1 DDILSLSRCRVD
13 VCETRHGRCIRLE
26 HSSSVILLHFDDP
39 DTLTLWSTRC
49 RQSSQRKIC
58 DLSDRKL
65 TLLPESLL
73 SSGCD
78 QIEQLNLR
86 RNSLSTRNAN
96 HVVQLGWLDD
106 LSRLSSLTF
115 LDLSSNC
122 LSTFPASLAQLAN
135 LERLN
140 MSSNCIQT
148 VPSNVKFMKRL
159 RSLNLENNWISTLPS
174 QLAECENLKCLNL
187 KFNRI
192 KQIPE
197 DVLIR
202 LPLLKQWSLAGN
214 YIEYLSTD
222 QLMHIDKLD
231 LRRNALCSCFRLPSS
246 CFDQLTFLDIRD
258 NWNVSTVH
266 LTNLPSLQVL
276 HCERL
281 QLASLHLNGQ
291 NLTHLHAHHN
301 MLDCLIVMPVPL
313 HLVFIDIS
321 HNNFD
326 SLPDWICDL
335 PQIECLRVHN
345 NRLTNVPNRL
355 FSVQSMRHLC
365 CKNNRIKSLPNPTN
379 HLNLV
384 SCILYNNQLTE
395 LPPDFL
401 WKCSRLRHLNVSFN
415 RLTVLPAMDAN
426 VERNRVNVLRLS
438 SNRLD
443 ESIMPILMKM
453 KRLKILDLSRNKLR
467 YFDDSALTSLS
478 LLEELNLSSNEL
490 TALSPSIFKLPALQ
504 VLKAHSNHIKSIP
517 DLSLS
522 PTLQILDLSNNA
534 LGKCTT
540 CIDTGCSLNL
550 LDLTC
555 NSALSFT
562 SGCLRENQKKPVTLY
577 DIGDQTHDRVLMG
590 FSETSG
596 NRNKLCIRRVHCGEI
611 FGMVDGSSNYE
622 LPQTIQSILERSIL
636 NTNHDINLSEI
647 LLGAH
652 EALEEPGERLGA
664 SCLLIHLGAE
674 LSVSCVGN
682 IGAAVL
688 TGGHLEKLTGSEELD
703 EEEYERIRCAGG
715 TVDENN
721 LVNGATLNSR
731 QLGFYSFH
739 PVLTPKPTEK
749 SILITK
755 EMDYVIIASWAVWEF
770 LNDAQ
775 ISSILVSSLNP
786 QVAAKTIQDSLQ
798 ACDYNGNSCVM
809 VIRLLKPELSF
820 RSTSNESVGCST
832 SISMVIP

>member
-1 DDILSLSRCRVD
+1 LILTADTCCLLV
-13 VCETRHGRCIRLE
+13 
-26 HSSSVILLHFDDP
+26 SS
-39 DTLTLWSTRC
+39 T
-49 RQSSQRKIC
+49 
-58 DLSDRKL
+58 
-65 TLLPESLL
+65 
-73 SSGCD
+73 
-78 QIEQLNLR
+78 
-86 RNSLSTRNAN
+86 
-96 HVVQLGWLDD
+96 VQLGWLDD

-192 KQIPE
+192 NF
-197 DVLIR
+197 VSMLNY
-202 LPLLKQWSLAGN
+202 LSGN

-266 LTNLPSLQVL
+266 LTNLEVDDRRHVYFLV
-276 HCERL
+276 
-281 QLASLHLNGQ
+281 
-291 NLTHLHAHHN
+291 
-301 MLDCLIVMPVPL
+301 LDCLIVMPVPL

-345 NRLTNVPNRL
+345 NRLTN
-355 FSVQSMRHLC
+355 FSSIAPED
-365 CKNNRIKSLPNPTN
+365 KITKYF
-379 HLNLV
+379 LNL
-384 SCILYNNQLTE
+384 
-395 LPPDFL
+395 
-401 WKCSRLRHLNVSFN
+401 KGLRHLNVSFN

-522 PTLQILDLSNNA
+522 PTLQVSLILTKFFRL
-534 LGKCTT
+534 
-540 CIDTGCSLNL
+540 
-550 LDLTC
+550 
-555 NSALSFT
+555 
-562 SGCLRENQKKPVTLY
+562 
-577 DIGDQTHDRVLMG
+577 
-590 FSETSG
+590 
-596 NRNKLCIRRVHCGEI
+596 
-611 FGMVDGSSNYE
+611 
-622 LPQTIQSILERSIL
+622 QS
-636 NTNHDINLSEI
+636 
-647 LLGAH
+647 
-652 EALEEPGERLGA
+652 
-664 SCLLIHLGAE
+664 
-674 LSVSCVGN
+674 
-682 IGAAVL
+682 
-688 TGGHLEKLTGSEELD
+688 D
-703 EEEYERIRCAGG
+703 E
-715 TVDENN
+715 
-721 LVNGATLNSR
+721 
-731 QLGFYSFH
+731 
-739 PVLTPKPTEK
+739 
-749 SILITK
+749 
-755 EMDYVIIASWAVWEF
+755 
-770 LNDAQ
+770 
-775 ISSILVSSLNP
+775 
-786 QVAAKTIQDSLQ
+786 
-798 ACDYNGNSCVM
+798 
-809 VIRLLKPELSF
+809 
-820 RSTSNESVGCST
+820 
-832 SISMVIP
+832 